1 MQLTKTQ
8 KRYATQYWL
17 SERTNLEN
25 LAAIAKTADR
35 KELIQELTF
44 WHETDGLRKFA
55 EGEAAYAPAKFRCS
69 VPTWLLDGY
78 YAAA

>member
-1 MQLTKTQ
+1 MTLTKTQ

-25 LAAIAKTADR
+25 LAALAKTADR
-35 KELIQELTF
+35 AALLQELTF

-55 EGEAAYAPAKFRCS
+55 QGEGVYCPAGFRCS
-69 VPTWLLDGY
+69 VPAWLLDGY